1 MKWLVAALGCALA
14 LAFAM
19 PLSQE
24 AQADGVYRAVRT
36 YSPVAFTRKR
46 CIAPAAR
53 DGAQVTWIRNAS
65 EKCCY
70 DRVFRK
76 GTCYPANRR
85 CF

>member
-1 MKWLVAALGCALA
+1 MKWLIVALGCALA

-36 YSPVAFTRKR
+36 YSPVVFSRKR
-46 CIAPAAR
+46 CIAPTR
-53 DGAQVTWIRNAS
+53 DGAQVSWICNAS
-65 EKCCY
+65 ETCCY

-76 GTCYPANRR
+76 GSCYPADRR